1 MGERFWGG
9 YSERQRVRSEFVVR
23 RPAGMS
29 SLDAMAIGTAGLTA
43 MLCVAAIEDAGVTPA
58 DGPVI
63 VTGAAGGVGSMS
75 VALLARLGF
84 EVAAV
89 TGRPE
94 TQSYLGELGASRF
107 LTREEMN
114 EPARPMETETW
125 AAAVDTVGSAILAKV
140 HQPDEVPRRGHRL
153 RTRRRCR
160 SADDRA
166 AVHPARRAPDRGRR
180 R

>member
-1 MGERFWGG
+1 MILTSWGMGERFWGG
-9 YSERQRVRSEFVVR
+9 YAERQRVDSEFLVH

-94 TQSYLGELGASRF
+94 TQDYLGELGA
-107 LTREEMN
+107 T
-114 EPARPMETETW
+114 
-125 AAAVDTVGSAILAKV
+125 GS
-140 HQPDEVPRRGHRL
+140 
-153 RTRRRCR
+153 
-160 SADDRA
+160 
-166 AVHPARRAPDRGRR
+166 
-180 R
+180 